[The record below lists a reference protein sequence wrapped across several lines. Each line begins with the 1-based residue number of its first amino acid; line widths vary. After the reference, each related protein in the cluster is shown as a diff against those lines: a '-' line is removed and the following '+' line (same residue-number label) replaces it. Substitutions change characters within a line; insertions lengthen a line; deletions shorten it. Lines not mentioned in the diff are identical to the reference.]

1 MEAQLT
7 LNCQSKPGRKEQ
19 SWSYQAHR
27 LQTMVQSFSNKMNQ
41 EVDGLPQCK
50 VIGDSFPEECFI
62 KVIHTTG
69 GCDSTTMSLSPSVCL
84 ATYTVPLFPPNKH
97 FTCFITFCLCGN
109 SFLQSQRARTLVTD
123 HCSSSWDLVLSP
135 PWLSLNICL
144 GTQEQPQAV
153 AAQGHLRSKQHG
165 TGTNIE

>member
-135 PWLSLNICL
+135 P
-144 GTQEQPQAV
+144 
-153 AAQGHLRSKQHG
+153 
-165 TGTNIE
+165 